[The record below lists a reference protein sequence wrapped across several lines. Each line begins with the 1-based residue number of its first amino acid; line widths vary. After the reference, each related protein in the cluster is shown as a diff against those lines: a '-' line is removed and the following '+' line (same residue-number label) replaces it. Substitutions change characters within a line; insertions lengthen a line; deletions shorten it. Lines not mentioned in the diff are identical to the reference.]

1 MIVGDDLFGQCKGKF
16 YHGNIF
22 EIDEGFD
29 AIKAFDFY
37 EIFPEQLS
45 GFVNL
50 AYSNSW
56 VIRIIIA

>member
-1 MIVGDDLFGQCKGKF
+1 MIVGHDLFGQCKGKF

-50 AYSNSW
+50 AYSNS
-56 VIRIIIA
+56 